1 MNIVVTETTWLAKP
15 TTLNIWPFK
24 KMFADSYSIDYQ
36 DLLQSY
42 SNSDSVVLVN
52 GWIDQELVNV

>member
-1 MNIVVTETTWLAKP
+1 
-15 TTLNIWPFK
+15 
-24 KMFADSYSIDYQ
+24 MFAGSYSIDYQ

-52 GWIDQELVNV
+52 GCIDQELVHV

>member
-1 MNIVVTETTWLAKP
+1 
-15 TTLNIWPFK
+15 
-24 KMFADSYSIDYQ
+24 MFADSYSIDYQ